1 VAEVSRRLRSRAD
14 AILGAVWFM
23 PEARTGYVDLGLAPG
38 PSVMGGRAACLGRVP
53 GAVAAAL
60 FVPTRAEHVA
70 PLVDEAWRIT
80 APEPLLEAR
89 LRAATAFLESAAPAA
104 LATATRAAEILRRA
118 VEAADTAAHP
128 VFAGLRSLPW
138 PDSPVGALWRASDMV
153 RERRGD
159 SHRNAW
165 VAAGLSPVEIQLLT
179 ERWRT
184 SDNPGS
190 TTAEQLGYPA
200 EEIAAALD
208 GFRTCGLVDVDGGL
222 TDAGREHR
230 EEIERV
236 TDAQEVAV
244 VDALGDE
251 VDELF
256 DLMSPWAR
264 AVVDVAMTMG
274 TPTREGHDG

>member
-1 VAEVSRRLRSRAD
+1 
-14 AILGAVWFM
+14 
-23 PEARTGYVDLGLAPG
+23 
-38 PSVMGGRAACLGRVP
+38 
-53 GAVAAAL
+53 
-60 FVPTRAEHVA
+60 
-70 PLVDEAWRIT
+70 
-80 APEPLLEAR
+80 
-89 LRAATAFLESAAPAA
+89 
-104 LATATRAAEILRRA
+104 
-118 VEAADTAAHP
+118 
-128 VFAGLRSLPW
+128 
-138 PDSPVGALWRASDMV
+138 MV